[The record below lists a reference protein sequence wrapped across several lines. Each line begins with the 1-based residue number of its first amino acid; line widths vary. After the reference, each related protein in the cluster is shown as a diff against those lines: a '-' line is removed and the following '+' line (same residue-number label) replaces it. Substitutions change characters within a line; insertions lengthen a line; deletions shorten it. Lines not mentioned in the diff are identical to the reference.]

1 MLILQSYKTAVI
13 VNPASANGTTR
24 KRWDSLAAAFKDEE
38 LDFVFA
44 FTERQNH
51 ATELTRNF
59 LNQGYNLIISVGGDG
74 TANEVVNGFF
84 ANGEATHKDAAVS
97 FISTGT
103 GRDLSRTI
111 GMPADFNDAVRH
123 IIKAPLRPVDVG
135 KVSFTN
141 YRGEK
146 ESRCFINIADL
157 GLGGDTVARVNRTS
171 KALGGFV
178 SFLWGTVVS
187 LCLYKNQ
194 KMTIIVDGE
203 TICDEPITV
212 VVAGNGRFFGGG
224 MCVAPNAVIDDGY
237 FDIII
242 LRDLSKLDLLMN
254 LPKVYGGKHLG
265 HPRISSMRGKRIEI
279 ISGENALLDIDGE
292 QPGYA
297 PVDIELLPGAINLKG

>member
-1 MLILQSYKTAVI
+1 MHILQSYKTAVV

-24 KRWDSLAAAFKDEE
+24 KRWDSLAAVLIEE
-38 LDFVFA
+38 GLEFVHA
-44 FTERQNH
+44 FTERPNH
-51 ATELTRNF
+51 ATELTRSF
-59 LNQGYNLIISVGGDG
+59 LEQGYNLIISVGGDG

-84 ANGEATHKDAAVS
+84 VDGKAANRDAAVS

-111 GMPADFNDAVRH
+111 GMPADFTEAVRH
-123 IIKAPLRPVDVG
+123 IMKASIRPIDVG

-141 YRGEK
+141 YLGAKDVRF
-146 ESRCFINIADL
+146 FINIADL

-187 LCLYKNQ
+187 LFLYKNQ
-194 KMTIIVDGE
+194 KMEIIVDGE
-203 TICDEPITV
+203 NICDEPITL

-224 MCVAPNAVIDDGY
+224 MCVAPDAVIDDGY

-279 ISGENALLDIDGE
+279 ISGKNALLDIDGE
-292 QPGYA
+292 QPGHA
-297 PVDIELLPGAINLKG
+297 PVAIELLPGVINLKG

>member
-1 MLILQSYKTAVI
+1 
-13 VNPASANGTTR
+13 
-24 KRWDSLAAAFKDEE
+24 
-38 LDFVFA
+38 
-44 FTERQNH
+44 
-51 ATELTRNF
+51 
-59 LNQGYNLIISVGGDG
+59 
-74 TANEVVNGFF
+74 
-84 ANGEATHKDAAVS
+84 
-97 FISTGT
+97 
-103 GRDLSRTI
+103 
-111 GMPADFNDAVRH
+111 
-123 IIKAPLRPVDVG
+123 
-135 KVSFTN
+135 
-141 YRGEK
+141 
-146 ESRCFINIADL
+146 
-157 GLGGDTVARVNRTS
+157 LGGDTVARVNRTS

-187 LCLYKNQ
+187 LCLYKN
-194 KMTIIVDGE
+194 IIVDGE

-297 PVDIELLPGAINLKG
+297 PINLKG